1 MSTGRL
7 AGRVAIVTG
16 GASGIGRAT
25 VLRLC
30 GEGARIVVVDINDEA
45 GAAVVAEARD
55 RLAIAVYEH
64 CDVGE
69 PAEVAALVERTVGR
83 FGRLDILHNNA
94 VQTGGGYLVELE
106 PEVWQASLRVTLNGV
121 FYGMRYAIPQMLRQE
136 TGGAII
142 NTASVDGLF
151 ADNQAGPYTAAKA
164 GVVNLTRTAALEYG
178 RHRIRVN
185 SVCPGAVR
193 TPLLQQVAD
202 VRGPGFL
209 ERLADAH
216 ALGRLIEPEEIASV
230 VAFLA
235 SDDASAITGAA
246 IVVDA
251 GLTIKTGAHL
261 FPPYPG

>member
-1 MSTGRL
+1 VSAGRL
-7 AGRVAIVTG
+7 ADRVAIVTG

-25 VLRLC
+25 VLRLVA
-30 GEGARIVVVDINDEA
+30 EGARVVVVDINDAA
-45 GAAVVAEARD
+45 GAAVVAEARE
-55 RLAIAVYEH
+55 RAVFEH

-69 PAEVAALVERTVGR
+69 PAEVAALVERTVAR

-121 FYGMRYAIPQMLRQE
+121 FYGMRYAIPHMLRQK
-136 TGGAII
+136 TGGSII

-185 SVCPGAVR
+185 SICPGAVR

-202 VRGPGFL
+202 VRGPGFF
-209 ERLADAH
+209 ERLADTH

-251 GLTIKTGAHL
+251 GLTIKTGADL
-261 FPPYPG
+261 FPPYSG

>member
-1 MSTGRL
+1 MSAGRL
-7 AGRVAIVTG
+7 ADRVAIVTG

-30 GEGARIVVVDINDEA
+30 GEGARVVVVDINDAA
-45 GAAVVAEARD
+45 GAAVVAEARE
-55 RLAIAVYEH
+55 RAVFEH

-69 PAEVAALVERTVGR
+69 PAEVAALVERTVAR
-83 FGRLDILHNNA
+83 FDRLDILHNNA

-121 FYGMRYAIPQMLRQE
+121 FYGMRYAIPHMLRQK
-136 TGGAII
+136 TGGSII

-185 SVCPGAVR
+185 SICPGAVR

-202 VRGPGFL
+202 VRGPGFF
-209 ERLADAH
+209 ERLADTH

-251 GLTIKTGAHL
+251 GLTIKTGADL

>member
-1 MSTGRL
+1 VSTGRL

-25 VLRLC
+25 VLRL
-30 GEGARIVVVDINDEA
+30 GAEGARVVVVDINDEA
-45 GAAVVAEARD
+45 GAAVVAAAGD
-55 RLAIAVYEH
+55 RTVYEH

-69 PAEVAALVERTVGR
+69 PAEVAALVERTVTR

-136 TGGAII
+136 TGGVII

-209 ERLADAH
+209 ERLADTH

-261 FPPYPG
+261 FPPYGE

>member
-1 MSTGRL
+1 MSAGRL
-7 AGRVAIVTG
+7 ADRVAIVTG

-25 VLRLC
+25 VLRLVA
-30 GEGARIVVVDINDEA
+30 EGARVVVVDINDEA
-45 GAAVVAEARD
+45 GAAVVAETRE
-55 RLAIAVYEH
+55 RAVFEH

-69 PAEVAALVERTVGR
+69 PAEVAALVERTVAR

-121 FYGMRYAIPQMLRQE
+121 FYGMRYAIPHMLRQK
-136 TGGAII
+136 TGGSII

-185 SVCPGAVR
+185 SICPGAVR

-202 VRGPGFL
+202 VRGPGFF
-209 ERLADAH
+209 ERLADTH

-251 GLTIKTGAHL
+251 GLTIKTGADL

>member
-1 MSTGRL
+1 VSAGRL
-7 AGRVAIVTG
+7 ADRVAIVTG

-30 GEGARIVVVDINDEA
+30 GEGARVVVVDINDAA
-45 GAAVVAEARD
+45 GAAVVAEARE
-55 RLAIAVYEH
+55 RAVFEH

-69 PAEVAALVERTVGR
+69 PAEVAALVERTVAR

-121 FYGMRYAIPQMLRQE
+121 FYGMRYAIPHMLRQK
-136 TGGAII
+136 TGGSII

-185 SVCPGAVR
+185 SICPGAVR

-202 VRGPGFL
+202 VRGPGFF
-209 ERLADAH
+209 ERLADTH

-251 GLTIKTGAHL
+251 GLTIKTGADL

>member
-1 MSTGRL
+1 MSAGRL
-7 AGRVAIVTG
+7 ADRVAIVTG

-30 GEGARIVVVDINDEA
+30 GEGARVVVVDINDAA
-45 GAAVVAEARD
+45 GAAVVAEARE
-55 RLAIAVYEH
+55 RAVFEH

-69 PAEVAALVERTVGR
+69 PAEVAALVERTVAR

-121 FYGMRYAIPQMLRQE
+121 FYGMRYAIPHMLRQK
-136 TGGAII
+136 TGGSII

-185 SVCPGAVR
+185 SICPGAVR

-202 VRGPGFL
+202 VRGPGFF
-209 ERLADAH
+209 ERLADTH

-251 GLTIKTGAHL
+251 GLTIKTGADL

>member
-1 MSTGRL
+1 MSAGRL
-7 AGRVAIVTG
+7 ADRVAIVTG

-25 VLRLC
+25 VLRLVA
-30 GEGARIVVVDINDEA
+30 EGARVVVVDINDAA
-45 GAAVVAEARD
+45 GAAVVAEARE
-55 RLAIAVYEH
+55 RAVFEH

-69 PAEVAALVERTVGR
+69 PAEVAALVERTVAR

-121 FYGMRYAIPQMLRQE
+121 FYGMRYAIPHMLRQK
-136 TGGAII
+136 TGGSII

-185 SVCPGAVR
+185 SICPGAVR

-202 VRGPGFL
+202 VRGPGFF
-209 ERLADAH
+209 ERLADTH

-251 GLTIKTGAHL
+251 GLTIKTGADL

>member
-1 MSTGRL
+1 MSGGRL
-7 AGRVAIVTG
+7 AERVAIVTG

-30 GEGARIVVVDINDEA
+30 SEGAWVVVVDINDEA

-55 RLAIAVYEH
+55 RAVYEH

-69 PAEVAALVERTVGR
+69 APEVAALVERTVGR

-121 FYGMRYAIPQMLRQE
+121 FYGMRYAIPHMLRQK
-136 TGGAII
+136 TGGSII

-185 SVCPGAVR
+185 SICPGAVR

-202 VRGPGFL
+202 VRGPGFF
-209 ERLADAH
+209 ERLADTH

-251 GLTIKTGAHL
+251 GLTIKTGADL
-261 FPPYPG
+261 FPPYPP

>member
-1 MSTGRL
+1 MSAGRL
-7 AGRVAIVTG
+7 ADRVAIVTG

-25 VLRLC
+25 VLRLVA
-30 GEGARIVVVDINDEA
+30 EGARVVVVDINDEA
-45 GAAVVAEARD
+45 GAAVVAEARE
-55 RLAIAVYEH
+55 RAVYEH

-69 PAEVAALVERTVGR
+69 PAEVAALVERTVAR
-83 FGRLDILHNNA
+83 FDRLDILHNNA

-121 FYGMRYAIPQMLRQE
+121 FYGMRYAIPHMLRQK
-136 TGGAII
+136 TGGSII

-185 SVCPGAVR
+185 SICPGAVR

-202 VRGPGFL
+202 VRGPGFF
-209 ERLADAH
+209 ERLADTH

-251 GLTIKTGAHL
+251 GLTIKTGADL

>member
-1 MSTGRL
+1 
-7 AGRVAIVTG
+7 
-16 GASGIGRAT
+16 
-25 VLRLC
+25 
-30 GEGARIVVVDINDEA
+30 
-45 GAAVVAEARD
+45 
-55 RLAIAVYEH
+55 
-64 CDVGE
+64 
-69 PAEVAALVERTVGR
+69 
-83 FGRLDILHNNA
+83 

-209 ERLADAH
+209 ERLADTH

-251 GLTIKTGAHL
+251 GLTIKTGADL
-261 FPPYPG
+261 FPPYPR

>member
-1 MSTGRL
+1 VSAGRL
-7 AGRVAIVTG
+7 ADRVAIVTG
-16 GASGIGRAT
+16 GASGIGLAT
-25 VLRLC
+25 VLRLVA
-30 GEGARIVVVDINDEA
+30 EGARVVVVDINDAA
-45 GAAVVAEARD
+45 GTAVVAEARE
-55 RLAIAVYEH
+55 RAVFEH

-69 PAEVAALVERTVGR
+69 PAEVAALVERTVAR

-121 FYGMRYAIPQMLRQE
+121 FYGMRYAIPHMLRQK
-136 TGGAII
+136 TGGSII

-185 SVCPGAVR
+185 SICPGAVR
-193 TPLLQQVAD
+193 TPLLQQVTD
-202 VRGPGFL
+202 VRGPGFF
-209 ERLADAH
+209 ERLADTH

-251 GLTIKTGAHL
+251 GLTIKTGADL

>member
-1 MSTGRL
+1 
-7 AGRVAIVTG
+7 
-16 GASGIGRAT
+16 
-25 VLRLC
+25 
-30 GEGARIVVVDINDEA
+30 
-45 GAAVVAEARD
+45 
-55 RLAIAVYEH
+55 
-64 CDVGE
+64 
-69 PAEVAALVERTVGR
+69 
-83 FGRLDILHNNA
+83 
-94 VQTGGGYLVELE
+94 
-106 PEVWQASLRVTLNGV
+106 
-121 FYGMRYAIPQMLRQE
+121 MRYAIPQMLRQE

-209 ERLADAH
+209 ERLADTH

-251 GLTIKTGAHL
+251 GLTIKTGADL
-261 FPPYPG
+261 FPPYPR